1 MVATII
7 KDKISSAVRT
17 EAKTGDLHRRL
28 QERLPQLRE
37 RLVLT
42 EDAPVEGLLAF
53 IREYVESVPSCIL
66 LVAAVS
72 KHMGFYDYAEPF
84 LDMAENYFLN
94 PPGDL
99 PQGGGL
105 EALLD
110 EAFLAHRLL
119 EEVNDHH
126 IRHLQRPLLPI
137 DMTEANVI
145 VHHLL
150 GDDLA
155 NRLDQMVHDTAA
167 KLLER
172 EYVWARVRAI
182 PASSA
187 PTAQL
192 FKYNKATWSA
202 RRIRLRLASEA
213 S

>member
-1 MVATII
+1 MLPEDNPVA
-7 KDKISSAVRT
+7 
-17 EAKTGDLHRRL
+17 
-28 QERLPQLRE
+28 
-37 RLVLT
+37 
-42 EDAPVEGLLAF
+42 GLLTF
-53 IREYVESVPSCIL
+53 IREYVESVPDCIL
-66 LVAAVS
+66 LVTAVS

-84 LDMAENYFLN
+84 LDMAENYFLH
-94 PPGDL
+94 PPRDL
-99 PQGGGL
+99 PADNGL
-105 EALLD
+105 EALMD

-155 NRLDQMVHDTAA
+155 NRLDQMVHATAD
-167 KLLER
+167 KLLVR
-172 EYVWARVRAI
+172 EYVWEKVRGV
-182 PASSA
+182 PAGSVA
-187 PTAQL
+187 ATQL
-192 FKYNKATWSA
+192 FKYNKVTWSS